1 VFPETLALRVPVFVG
16 PTGEVIFEG
25 VPYSMPPEATNI
37 AGTMFLYED
46 RLRIFAGRFEATHRR
61 RARGEPPAP
70 LPEHRA
76 AKLAAVHGKRAKLY
90 EKRQQVLNL
99 GADALALLTEIT
111 HREPRLASRRVEEL
125 YVLLEEYG
133 DDTMREAIGRAVR
146 AGALSVTGV
155 TRALS
160 TMGARRREGDRRRAE
175 AAQPRARDARQL
187 TLPVRRAESKG
198 GDS

>member
-1 VFPETLALRVPVFVG
+1 M
-16 PTGEVIFEG
+16 FEG

-61 RARGEPPAP
+61 RAKGEPLAP

-99 GADALALLTEIT
+99 GSDALALLTEIT

-125 YVLLEEYG
+125 YALLEEYG
-133 DDTMREAIGRAVR
+133 DDTMREAFGRAVR
-146 AGALSVTGV
+146 AGTLSVTGV

-160 TMGARRREGDRRRAE
+160 AMGARRRDGDRRRAG
-175 AAQPRARDARQL
+175 AAQPRAQDARQL
-187 TLPVRRAESKG
+187 TLPVRRAVPKG